1 MTDRVLAIDGGNSKT
16 AVMLVDADGKVLAQ
30 VRGPG
35 APPQT
40 VGMKRGLDVFEA
52 LAREAAA
59 QAGLSPGEPIASH
72 TAAYLAGADLPREEE
87 DLTRAITERGWSP
100 SVVVGNDTFALLRS
114 GTPSGIGVAVV
125 CGAGIN
131 AVGVAADGRTHR
143 FPALG
148 PISGDWGGGS
158 HLGEQALWLAVRAD
172 DGRGKPT
179 ELLPALLEH
188 YGEPSMSKVVEKL
201 HFQEVLFD
209 PHVLCPILF
218 DVAARGD
225 AVAQEVVDRLVE
237 EIVLLSTVSLRKL
250 DLVDEVVDVVL
261 GGGVMTGT
269 GETVLG
275 PVRRRVLEVA
285 PLAQVRVVD
294 LPPVV
299 GAALLG
305 LDTIGASPGAEL
317 RLRSAY
323 EDHVPADD
331 STLSNVAVSG

>member
-16 AVMLVDADGKVLAQ
+16 AVLLVDADGKVLAQ

-59 QAGLSPGEPIASH
+59 QAGLSPDEPIAAH

-87 DLTRAITERGWSP
+87 DLTRAISERGWSS
-100 SVVVGNDTFALLRS
+100 SVVVGNDTFALLRAGTGS
-114 GTPSGIGVAVV
+114 GVGVAVV

-131 AVGVAADGRTHR
+131 AVGVAHDGRTHR

-148 PISGDWGGGS
+148 AISGDWGGGGQ
-158 HLGEQALWLAVRAD
+158 LGNDALWHAVRAE

-179 ELLPALLEH
+179 ELLPALLTH
-188 YGEPSMSKVVEKL
+188 YGESSIAKVVEKI
-201 HFQEVLFD
+201 HFEEIELD
-209 PHVLCPILF
+209 PHALCPLVF

-225 AVAQEVVDRLVE
+225 AVALAEIERLVE
-237 EIVLLSTVSLRKL
+237 EIVLLSTVSLKKL
-250 DLVDEVVDVVL
+250 DLMDEPVDIVL
-261 GGGVMTGT
+261 GGGVLTNT
-269 GETVLG
+269 GETVVA
-275 PVRRRVLEVA
+275 PVRERVLKQA

-294 LPPVV
+294 VPPVV

-323 EDHVPADD
+323 NDHIPATP
-331 STLSNVAVSG
+331 STLDVVASG

>member
-16 AVMLVDADGKVLAQ
+16 AVLLVDADGKVLAQ

-40 VGMKRGLDVFEA
+40 VGMKRGLDVFDG

-59 QAGLSPGEPIASH
+59 QAGLSPNEPIAAH

-87 DLTRAITERGWSP
+87 DLTRAITERGWSS
-100 SVVVGNDTFALLRS
+100 SVVVGNDTFALLRAGTGS
-114 GTPSGIGVAVV
+114 GVGVAVV

-131 AVGVAADGRTHR
+131 AVGVAHDGRTHR

-148 PISGDWGGGS
+148 AISGDWGGGGQ
-158 HLGEQALWLAVRAD
+158 LGNDALWHAVRAE

-179 ELLPALLEH
+179 ELLPALLAH
-188 YGEPSMSKVVEKL
+188 YGESSILKVVEKI
-201 HFQEVLFD
+201 HFEELELD
-209 PHVLCPILF
+209 PHALCPIVF
-218 DVAARGD
+218 EVAARGD
-225 AVAQEVVDRLVE
+225 SVALAQIERLIE
-237 EIVLLSTVSLRKL
+237 EIVLLSTVSLTKL
-250 DLVDEVVDVVL
+250 DLLDEPVDIVL
-261 GGGVMTGT
+261 GGGVLTNT
-269 GETVLG
+269 GEVVVG
-275 PVRRRVLEVA
+275 PVRERVLKQA

-294 LPPVV
+294 VPPVV

-323 EDHVPADD
+323 NDHLPATP
-331 STLSNVAVSG
+331 STLDAIASG

>member
-16 AVMLVDADGKVLAQ
+16 AVLLVDADGRVLAQ

-40 VGMKRGLDVFEA
+40 VGMKRGLDVFEG

-59 QAGLSPGEPIASH
+59 LAGLDPDEPIATH

-87 DLTRAITERGWSP
+87 DLTRAITERGWSQ

-114 GTPSGIGVAVV
+114 GTASGVGVAVV

-148 PISGDWGGGS
+148 QISGDWGGGG
-158 HLGEQALWLAVRAD
+158 HLGEQALWLAVRAE
-172 DGRGKPT
+172 DGRGAGT
-179 ELLPALLEH
+179 ELLPALLAH
-188 YGEPSMSKVVEKL
+188 YGERSIAAVVEKL
-201 HFQEVLFD
+201 HFQEVEFD

-218 DVAARGD
+218 EVAGGGD
-225 AVAQEVVDRLVE
+225 AVAQAVVDRLVE

-250 DLVDEVVDVVL
+250 DLLGEPVDVVL

-269 GETVLG
+269 GEAVLG
-275 PVRRRVLEVA
+275 PVRSRVLEVA

-323 EDHVPADD
+323 DDHLPAVD
-331 STLSNVAVSG
+331 SAVAVGGH

>member
-16 AVMLVDADGKVLAQ
+16 AMMLVDADGKVLAQ
-30 VRGPG
+30 VVGPG
-35 APPQT
+35 SPPQI
-40 VGMKRGLDVFEA
+40 VGMKRGIDAFET
-52 LAREAAA
+52 LARQAAA
-59 QAGLSPGEPIASH
+59 QAGLSPGEPIATH

-87 DLTRAITERGWSP
+87 DLTRAIAERGWSP
-100 SVVVGNDTFALLRS
+100 SVVVGNDTFALLRAGTAS
-114 GTPSGIGVAVV
+114 GVGVAVV

-131 AVGVAADGRTHR
+131 AVGVAADGRAHR

-148 PISGDWGGGS
+148 PISGDWGGGA

-179 ELLPALLEH
+179 ELLPALLDH
-188 YGEPSMSKVVEKL
+188 YGETSMPAVVEKL
-201 HFQEVLFD
+201 HFEVTKFD

-225 AVAQEVVDRLVE
+225 AVAQAVVDRLVE

-250 DLVDEVVDVVL
+250 DLLDEAVDVVL

-269 GETVLG
+269 GQSVLG
-275 PVRRRVLEVA
+275 PVRQQVLAVA
-285 PLAQVRVVD
+285 PRAQVRVVD

-323 EDHVPADD
+323 DDHLPPAP
-331 STLSNVAVSG
+331 TAVSAAAGG